1 MALEATHNELSRVD
15 PIDLNEPVVLLS
27 NTLVDPPSSV
37 LDPDFDNSLLPDLQ
51 QESLKL
57 LPADDIQT
65 GFDWK
70 HVDQA
75 IDLLG
80 EGDNVLIE
88 DKVSKNIVEL
98 RRFEFSNSDDLTGLV
113 VSTDIDDEHFG
124 LLESNV
130 SPLLQSS
137 FKSDQL
143 LNSIV
148 NSVLLSLLPEESFSA
163 QTGVGEGTH
172 SPRDPCPRGTAIH
185 SV

>member
-1 MALEATHNELSRVD
+1 MS
-15 PIDLNEPVVLLS
+15 
-27 NTLVDPPSSV
+27 
-37 LDPDFDNSLLPDLQ
+37 
-51 QESLKL
+51 
-57 LPADDIQT
+57 PADDIQT

-143 LNSIV
+143 LNSID
-148 NSVLLSLLPEESFSA
+148 NSELLSLLPEESFSA
-163 QTGVGEGTH
+163 HTGVGEGTH
-172 SPRDPCPRGTAIH
+172 SPEIPVHVEQRYTLFEDNPFSISCLLYTSPSPRDGLLSRMPSSA
-185 SV
+185 